1 MKTFIIQLFFIL
13 VFFASC
19 DWFATDRYYSICF
32 KNNSTKSITTYF
44 TWPITDRLY
53 PDTSL
58 AENKP
63 NLLEILPNAKGYWHI
78 SFEYKYLFDAIPSD
92 TLSVFIFSTD
102 TLNKYTWEEVRD
114 GYKILKRYDLSYDDL
129 VEMDYTITYP

>member
-1 MKTFIIQLFFIL
+1 MKNLVGPLFIILIFIS
-13 VFFASC
+13 SC
-19 DWFATDRYYSICF
+19 GWFDMDREYSIIF
-32 KNNSTKSITTYF
+32 KNNSIKGIETYF
-44 TWPITDRLY
+44 TRPIPDPLY

-58 AENKP
+58 AVSKP
-63 NLLEILPNAKGYWHI
+63 DLLEILPNEKEYWYI